1 MVERVIDN
9 MNNTEKQI
17 YLSKIKEAIKNGNY
31 DLESLINSIPN
42 ELLPDVLELFQS
54 KIQNES
60 FMIENEINNK
70 GRK

>member
-1 MVERVIDN
+1 